1 MPGTCSANCLASSS
15 WRSAQGHLRAC
26 LQSGGQAVGV
36 QMPAKVVVDDS
47 DAVVE
52 LVAKGNGGML
62 AAVRSVLTGHESQA
76 VITADHRRA
85 PGRENHP
92 PDVGYADGV
101 FGIVPKRSAVAA
113 KARLGTVRY
122 ASQIPRSTDP
132 GPLRRYPRTSC
143 MY

>member
-1 MPGTCSANCLASSS
+1 
-15 WRSAQGHLRAC
+15 
-26 LQSGGQAVGV
+26 
-36 QMPAKVVVDDS
+36 MPAKVVVDDS

-113 KARLGTVRY
+113 KARLGTVRH
-122 ASQIPRSTDP
+122 ASQNPAQYR
-132 GPLRRYPRTSC
+132 PRTAAPLPSDLVHVLIVR
-143 MY
+143 YRRPPRAR